1 MPDTDEVSED
11 GGSDFIRIGE
21 ILSSLEGLR
30 RWGVIRHRMAS
41 WPFPPLPEVRMFK
54 YRFDRYRAS
63 MSSASILI
71 LPLDHPRP
79 PISLLNAKLELK
91 SSITLKS
98 RLLFLPLSIL
108 MESTVPVSPSILY
121 KMTLFNIIT

>member
-1 MPDTDEVSED
+1 MPDTEEVSED

-21 ILSSLEGLR
+21 VLSSFAGLR

-41 WPFPPLPEVRMFK
+41 GPFPPLPEVRMFK
-54 YRFDRYRAS
+54 YRFERYKAS
-63 MSSASILI
+63 ISSASILI
-71 LPLDHPRP
+71 LALDHPRP

-91 SSITLKS
+91 SSMTLKS

-108 MESTVPVSPSILY
+108 MESTVPVRPSIL
-121 KMTLFNIIT
+121 